1 MKLIT
6 SIVQNDDAKVLIA
19 ALREKGFSSTKLS
32 STGGFLSS
40 GNTTI
45 ISVVKDEEVDKQ
57 IEVIKEICKTKK
69 IITAAIPPSS
79 FTTMGAY
86 LPQTIEVTVGGA
98 VVFVTDV
105 ERFEKI

>member
-6 SIVQNDDAKVLIA
+6 AIVQNDDANKLIS
-19 ALREKGFSSTKLS
+19 ALRESGYSSTKMS

-40 GNTTI
+40 GNTTV
-45 ISVVKDEEVDKQ
+45 ISVVEEDKVDEE
-57 IEVIKEICKTKK
+57 IEIIRNICKIKK
-69 IITAAIPPSS
+69 KITAAIPPSS
-79 FTTMGAY
+79 FSTVGGY

-98 VVFVTDV
+98 VVFVTPI

>member
-6 SIVQNDDAKVLIA
+6 AIVQNDDANKLIA
-19 ALREKGFSSTKLS
+19 ALREAGHSSTKMS

-40 GNTTI
+40 GNTTLISAVDDDQVDSVIEI
-45 ISVVKDEEVDKQ
+45 IKK
-57 IEVIKEICKTKK
+57 ICKTKK
-69 IITAAIPPSS
+69 KVTAAIPPSS
-79 FTTMGAY
+79 FSTVGGY

-98 VVFVTDV
+98 VVFVTAI

>member
-1 MKLIT
+1 MKSIT
-6 SIVQNDDAKVLIA
+6 AIVQNDDANKLIS
-19 ALREKGFSSTKLS
+19 ALRENGFSSTKMS

-45 ISVVKDEEVDKQ
+45 VSLVEDDKVDEE
-57 IEVIKEICKTKK
+57 IKIIRKICRTKK
-69 IITAAIPPSS
+69 KITAAIPPSS
-79 FTTMGAY
+79 FNTAGGY

-98 VVFVTDV
+98 VVFVTNV

>member
-6 SIVQNDDAKVLIA
+6 AIVQNDDANKLIA
-19 ALREKGFSSTKLS
+19 ALRESGFSSTKMS

-45 ISVVKDEEVDKQ
+45 ISVVDDGKVDEE
-57 IEVIKEICKTKK
+57 IEIIKKICKVKK
-69 IITAAIPPSS
+69 KITAAIPPSS
-79 FTTMGAY
+79 FSTVGGY

-98 VVFVTDV
+98 VVFVTPI

>member
-6 SIVQNDDAKVLIA
+6 AIVQNDDANKLIS
-19 ALREKGFSSTKLS
+19 ALRENGYSSTKLS

-40 GNTTI
+40 GNTTL
-45 ISVVKDEEVDKQ
+45 ISVVEDAKVEQE
-57 IEVIKEICKTKK
+57 IEIIRKICKVKK
-69 IITAAIPPSS
+69 KITAAIPPSS
-79 FTTMGAY
+79 FSTVGGY

-98 VVFVTDV
+98 VVFVTPI

>member
-6 SIVQNDDAKVLIA
+6 AIVQNDDANKLIS
-19 ALREKGFSSTKLS
+19 ALREKGFSSTKMS

-45 ISVVKDEEVDKQ
+45 ISGVEDEKEEEV
-57 IEVIKEICKTKK
+57 IEIIREICKLKK
-69 IITAAIPPSS
+69 KVTAAIPPSTFS
-79 FTTMGAY
+79 TVGGY

-98 VVFVTDV
+98 VVFVTTVD
-105 ERFEKI
+105 RFEKI

>member
-1 MKLIT
+1 MKSIT
-6 SIVQNDDAKVLIA
+6 AIVQNEDANKLIS
-19 ALREKGFSSTKLS
+19 ALRENGFSSTKLS

-45 ISVVKDEEVDKQ
+45 ISLVEDDRVDEE
-57 IEVIKEICKTKK
+57 IEIIRKICKLKK
-69 IITAAIPPSS
+69 KITAAIPPSS
-79 FTTMGAY
+79 FSTVGGY

-98 VVFVTDV
+98 VVYVTNV

>member
-1 MKLIT
+1 MKLVT
-6 SIVQNDDAKVLIA
+6 AIVQNDDANKLIT
-19 ALREKGFSSTKLS
+19 ALRENGFSSTKMS

-45 ISVVKDEEVDKQ
+45 ISVVDEEKVDHE
-57 IEVIKEICKTKK
+57 IEIIKKICKVKK
-69 IITAAIPPSS
+69 KITAAIPPSS
-79 FTTMGAY
+79 FSTVGGY

-98 VVFVTDV
+98 VVFVTPI

>member
-6 SIVQNDDAKVLIA
+6 AIVQNDDANKLISS
-19 ALREKGFSSTKLS
+19 LRESGFSSTKMS

-45 ISVVKDEEVDKQ
+45 LSVVEDNEVDAH
-57 IEVIKEICKTKK
+57 IDIIKKICKTKK
-69 IITAAIPPSS
+69 KITAAIPPSS
-79 FTTMGAY
+79 FSTVGGY

-98 VVFVTDV
+98 VVFVTTVD
-105 ERFEKI
+105 RFEKI

>member
-6 SIVQNDDAKVLIA
+6 AIVQNDDAKKLISS
-19 ALREKGFSSTKLS
+19 LRENGYSSTKMS

-45 ISVVKDEEVDKQ
+45 ISVVEDDDVDQ
-57 IEVIKEICKTKK
+57 EIEIIRKICKVKK
-69 IITAAIPPSS
+69 KITAAIPPSS
-79 FTTMGAY
+79 YSTVGGY

-98 VVFVTDV
+98 VVFVTPI

>member
-1 MKLIT
+1 MKSVT
-6 SIVQNDDAKVLIA
+6 AIVQNDDANKLIS
-19 ALREKGFSSTKLS
+19 ALRESGFSSTKMS

-45 ISVVKDEEVDKQ
+45 ISLVEDDRVDEE
-57 IEVIKEICKTKK
+57 IEIIKKICKTKK
-69 IITAAIPPSS
+69 KITAAIPPSS
-79 FTTMGAY
+79 FSTVGGY

-98 VVFVTDV
+98 VVYVTNV

>member
-6 SIVQNDDAKVLIA
+6 AIVQNDDANKLIS
-19 ALREKGFSSTKLS
+19 ALRENGFSSTKMS

-40 GNTTI
+40 GNTTVISGIEDDKVDEAIEI
-45 ISVVKDEEVDKQ
+45 IRK
-57 IEVIKEICKTKK
+57 ICKTKK
-69 IITAAIPPSS
+69 KVTAAIPPSS
-79 FTTMGAY
+79 FSTVGGY

-98 VVFVTDV
+98 VVFVTPV